1 MVSFVTWNLYA
12 GADLTPLFHAA
23 PPQIPQGVTEVF
35 RQFLA
40 THFSVRA
47 KAIASAIAEK
57 RPDVIGLQEVSLV
70 QFTIPNVDVVIYD
83 FLQMVIS
90 HLKNRGLHFE
100 VAVINDN
107 VLLQLPTSHGNVVR
121 MLDRDVILLRKDS
134 GFKVVHRQNGN
145 FITNFTVKIGR
156 DSCTIL
162 RGWSSVDIEGK
173 RVAFR
178 VINTHLESYSPGVQ
192 VAQGMELLSESAH
205 TTLPLI
211 LLGDLNS
218 NDTGSGTPTY
228 GNFIASGFH
237 DLWLEVGKGQG
248 FTCCQD
254 FDLLNGLSGLNQ
266 RIDYILFKNGWTP
279 GEALLLGG
287 NQRSGR
293 ERGLWPSD
301 HAGVYGSL
309 HM

>member
-12 GADLTPLFHAA
+12 GADLTPLFRAA
-23 PPQIPQGVTEVF
+23 PPQIPQRVTEVF

-57 RPDVIGLQEVSLV
+57 RPDVIGFQEVSLV

-83 FLQMVIS
+83 FLQMVVS
-90 HLKNRGLHFE
+90 QLKNRGLHYE

-107 VLLQLPTSHGNVVR
+107 VLFQLPTSHGNEVR

-134 GFKVVHRQNGN
+134 GNKVIHRQKGI
-145 FITNFTVKIGR
+145 FTTNFTVRIGR
-156 DSCTIL
+156 GSCTIL
-162 RGWSSVDIEGK
+162 RGWSFVDIEGK
-173 RVAFR
+173 KALR
-178 VINTHLESYSPGVQ
+178 VINTHLDSYSPGVQ
-192 VAQGMELLSESAH
+192 VAQGMELLSGPAH

-218 NDTGSGTPTY
+218 NATGSDTPTY

-254 FDLLNGLSGLNQ
+254 SDLLNGVSGLHQ

-279 GEALLLGG
+279 GE
-287 NQRSGR
+287 NQWSRR

-309 HM
+309 RI